1 VSRASPQLAQSPPRL
16 LTAKRRGSTRRGE
29 KCGACASMNS
39 ITTKTT
45 SCWTTKSYSVTT
57 RGSAQPGHRPRLP
70 PQAVE
75 EALLGG
81 QRGGRDGPSGC
92 CSASATVMRGATG
105 RPALWSARRARP
117 PCCAATRATSR
128 SGSNGAGLGD
138 ALRAGRDVRA
148 GEHAPAA
155 RRWRPAAARRS
166 PAAPPS
172 GPGTTA
178 PTADNPPPAARGPPA
193 TPPPRPSA
201 GPCTRGSIRA
211 ICMRRAPAA
220 RRRSCGNRSARSRA
234 RSPRSPRSP
243 RAPPSRTPAAAPP
256 APRSAPGTPRGADA
270 QAPPRRTRGSD
281 AARSRTASRRRASR
295 PPVHPPKSP
304 KSLRPPPM
312 VEHLA
317 ASGRATPARRTALP
331 RGRAVGQP
339 AGRPLPRHG
348 PPGAAQSRSG
358 GLCWANGRR
367 CS

>member
-1 VSRASPQLAQSPPRL
+1 MSRASPQLAQSPPRL

-81 QRGGRDGPSGC
+81 QLGAQRGGRDGPSGC

-193 TPPPRPSA
+193 TPRPRPSA
-201 GPCTRGSIRA
+201 GPCTRDNIRA
-211 ICMRRAPAA
+211 TCMRTALQLVAAGAATGPHEAEPEVPAA
-220 RRRSCGNRSARSRA
+220 REALEL
-234 RSPRSPRSP
+234 PF
-243 RAPPSRTPAAAPP
+243 TTTAAAPP
-256 APRSAPGTPRGADA
+256 APRSARETPRGGDA
-270 QAPPRRTRGSD
+270 PAPPRRTRGSD
-281 AARSRTASRRRASR
+281 AARLVTRTAREADRRHQEVDHQPSRNLRIRRG
-295 PPVHPPKSP
+295 
-304 KSLRPPPM
+304 
-312 VEHLA
+312 
-317 ASGRATPARRTALP
+317 GRCSQAGSQSARRPSARRKWRLQRPSPGLVLISLP
-331 RGRAVGQP
+331 GCSGISCSS
-339 AGRPLPRHG
+339 
-348 PPGAAQSRSG
+348 SRIT
-358 GLCWANGRR
+358 
-367 CS
+367 